1 MFAVFDPFPVLYLQ
15 LLPQLRSC
23 LPQVGLGDIEHPEHL
38 HFGID
43 VVLRLLLVGELLV
56 IVILDFSFVSLCM
69 QVNVVSITGKDF
81 SPFST
86 DTLGSSCPSLPGLLS
101 RCTQSNVQKR
111 GILYPSFSQCR
122 SSIRA
127 FIPLYSR
134 PDRLRGHCSTPSV
147 NHGLCQSFWMLSIFS
162 IIISAKRSSALS
174 SLFGPSV
181 FRFL

>member
-1 MFAVFDPFPVLYLQ
+1 
-15 LLPQLRSC
+15 
-23 LPQVGLGDIEHPEHL
+23 
-38 HFGID
+38 
-43 VVLRLLLVGELLV
+43 
-56 IVILDFSFVSLCM
+56 M

-122 SSIRA
+122 SSIGRSYRCTRA
-127 FIPLYSR
+127 PTGFTY
-134 PDRLRGHCSTPSV
+134 HCSTPSV

-162 IIISAKRSSALS
+162 IIISAKEVQRLILAVRSLCISLS
-174 SLFGPSV
+174 ITSMTATDWSYPIREHIASILPLGRRCPASRYVPRPSV
-181 FRFL
+181 RPLPLP